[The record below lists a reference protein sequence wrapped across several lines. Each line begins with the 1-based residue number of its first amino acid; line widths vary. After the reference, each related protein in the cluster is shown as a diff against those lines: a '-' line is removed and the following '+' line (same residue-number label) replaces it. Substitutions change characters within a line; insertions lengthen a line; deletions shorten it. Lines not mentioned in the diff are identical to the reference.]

1 MSTPLTIA
9 SFRRAL
15 LAAALGFGAAGAGVA
30 AEPVGAD
37 TFAVAQMAIES
48 AFSER
53 IKPLLATHC
62 YPCHGKQKQK
72 ADLNLETMQSP
83 AEALRARKTWKAVHT
98 ALVEREMPPEEAKAQ
113 PTDAE
118 RGLLTAWIAS
128 LKTGDRPDPGRT
140 TLHRLNRAEYQHTI
154 RDLVGVDYRADAEF
168 PKDDVSD
175 GFDNI
180 AQTLSLSPLLIEKYL
195 LAADTILDRA
205 LTPETVVLRCGA
217 GELDAVIGSSASP
230 GQLGGKQRLLT
241 TGAELTR
248 TLTIAHDGEYIIA
261 VRAGSDPGSD
271 GVSATVTITL
281 LNERPLARI
290 FHLTSPTTSPAVISR
305 RVMLSAGEHKLTVSV
320 RFPLEP
326 PAAPSSPRCTV
337 LIENIDV
344 LGPPPPS
351 DATAQHL
358 LIATPGPGVSPHEA
372 ATRIAKRFADRAY
385 RRPATSEQLALLV
398 KIFDLASAQGRS
410 FPRAIKEMLKA
421 ALVAPEFLF
430 RIERDRPA
438 DVNGVY
444 RIDDYDLASRLSYFL
459 WSSQPDDRLFEL
471 AAQGTLHHS
480 DVLRAEVQRLI
491 ADPKAQRFIDSFAGQ
506 WLLLRNV
513 LREVGR
519 VDADATTKKKQ
530 DGGLSTELRQAM
542 FAEGTALFG
551 HILRQGRS
559 VRDFIDPDYT
569 FLNEALALHYGV
581 AGVSGEGMRLV
592 QLPDRRR
599 GGVLTLGALMVVNS
613 HPGRTSPTQRGRW
626 VLEEII
632 GKPPPPPPP
641 DIPQI
646 QFTSQKHPNATE
658 RQVLEIHREKPA
670 CANCHKVMDPIG
682 FGLEN
687 FDNQGRWRDKIKDA
701 VIDVTG
707 ELPGKR
713 TFNGP
718 AELKAIIASYTDD
731 LVRVLAERVLTY
743 ALGRALSYHDDEA
756 VDAIVAKAIAN
767 GHRFDIIITETVLS
781 FPFTHRRLS
790 RETARETARD
800 TIREPALNRKLP

>member
-1 MSTPLTIA
+1 MTTAPLCCT
-9 SFRRAL
+9 L
-15 LAAALGFGAAGAGVA
+15 LAAALWLGASGSGVA
-30 AEPVGAD
+30 ADPVAVNTGAAD
-37 TFAVAQMAIES
+37 AIAAAQAAVEA
-48 AFSER
+48 AFTER
-53 IKPLLATHC
+53 VKPLLTTHC

-72 ADLNLETMQSP
+72 GDLNLEVMQNP
-83 AEALRARKTWKAVHT
+83 AEALRARKIWKAVHT
-98 ALVEREMPPEEAKAQ
+98 ALSERDMPPEEAKTQ
-113 PTDAE
+113 PSDAE
-118 RGLLTAWIAS
+118 RALLIAWIAA
-128 LKTGDRPDPGRT
+128 LKTTDRPDPGRT

-154 RDLVGVDYRADAEF
+154 RDLVGVEYQADADF

-217 GELDAVIGSSASP
+217 GELDAVIGGSASP
-230 GQLGGKQRLLT
+230 GQPGGKQRLLIA
-241 TGAELTR
+241 GAQLTR
-248 TLTIAHDGEYIIA
+248 TLSITHAGEHVIA
-261 VRAGSDPGSD
+261 VRAGADLGAA
-271 GVSATVTITL
+271 GVPVVLVVMLDEGTL
-281 LNERPLARI
+281 ANSILVA
-290 FHLTSPTTSPAVISR
+290 PTTSPAVITTR
-305 RVMLSAGEHKLTVSV
+305 LVLGAGEHRLTVKVDFPPTPPVASTATRAQSV
-320 RFPLEP
+320 R
-326 PAAPSSPRCTV
+326 CTA

-344 LGPPPPS
+344 LGPPPAS
-351 DATAQHL
+351 DATAQRL
-358 LIATPGPGVSPHEA
+358 LIATPGPGVSAHEA
-372 ATRIAKRFADRAY
+372 AARIARRFADRAY
-385 RRPATSEQLALLV
+385 RRPATSEQVALLV

-410 FPRAIKEMLKA
+410 FPRAVKEMLKA

-430 RIERDRPA
+430 RVERDQPA
-438 DVNGVY
+438 DANGVY
-444 RIDDYDLASRLSYFL
+444 RIDEYDLASRLSYFL
-459 WSSQPDDRLFEL
+459 WSSQPDEHLLEL
-471 AAQGTLHHS
+471 ASTGTLHQS
-480 DVLRAEVQRLI
+480 DVLRSEVQRLI
-491 ADPKAQRFIDSFAGQ
+491 ADAKAQRFIDSFAGQ

-519 VDADATTKKKQ
+519 VDADAAKKKKQ
-530 DGGLSTELRQAM
+530 GDGLSPELRQTM

-551 HILRQGRS
+551 YILRNRRS

-569 FLNEALALHYGV
+569 FLNEALAKHYGIP
-581 AGVSGEGMRLV
+581 GVSGDEMRLV

-626 VLEEII
+626 VLEEIV

-646 QFTSQKHPNATE
+646 QFTRAKNPKATE

-670 CANCHKVMDPIG
+670 CVSCHKVMDPIG

-687 FDNQGRWRDKIKDA
+687 FDNQGRWRDQINNDA
-701 VIDVTG
+701 IDVTG

-718 AELKAIIASYTDD
+718 AELKAIIASYADD
-731 LVRVLAERVLTY
+731 LARVLTQRVLTY
-743 ALGRALSYHDDEA
+743 ALGRALQFPDDA
-756 VDAIVAKAIAN
+756 VVDDIVAKAIAN
-767 GHRFDIIITETVLS
+767 GHRFDTIVSEIALS

-790 RETARETARD
+790 RETVSETVHGKAR
-800 TIREPALNRKLP
+800 